1 MHAIFAGETIIQQW
15 SWLPDIGFNIAFRLD
30 GLALLFALLIL
41 LIGLL
46 IIFYARYYL
55 SAKDSMGRFY
65 AYMLMFMGSMLGIVL
80 SENLLQLVVF
90 WELTSITSFL
100 LISYW
105 QHRQDAR
112 QGARMALAITGA
124 GGLALLGGVLLLGH
138 IVGSYELTQVLASG
152 DLIRG
157 HDLSL
162 IHI

>member
-1 MHAIFAGETIIQQW
+1 ETLIQQW
-15 SWLPDIGFNIAFRLD
+15 SWLPSIGFNLAFRLD

-90 WELTSITSFL
+90 WEL
-100 LISYW
+100 
-105 QHRQDAR
+105 
-112 QGARMALAITGA
+112 
-124 GGLALLGGVLLLGH
+124 
-138 IVGSYELTQVLASG
+138 
-152 DLIRG
+152 
-157 HDLSL
+157 
-162 IHI
+162 

>member
-1 MHAIFAGETIIQQW
+1 
-15 SWLPDIGFNIAFRLD
+15 
-30 GLALLFALLIL
+30 
-41 LIGLL
+41 
-46 IIFYARYYL
+46 
-55 SAKDSMGRFY
+55 MGRFY

-152 DLIRG
+152 I
-157 HDLSL
+157 
-162 IHI
+162 